1 MSSPVVLITGAL
13 TGIGRAAAII
23 FAQEGAHIVV
33 SGRRDKQG
41 QELVAELQGL
51 GAEAIFVR
59 SDVRKDE
66 DVRNLVDQTVKRFGR
81 LDIAVNNAGTEGSPG
96 LVTDQ
101 TAESYAATFDTNVLG
116 TLLSMKHEL
125 RVMLPQGSGSIV
137 NVSSAYGS
145 VGAAG
150 ASVYVASKH
159 AVEGLTKS
167 AALEVA
173 GTGVR
178 VNVVAPGTTDTG
190 MLTRFTSTDENKSAL
205 VSTVPVKRLAKPKEL
220 GVSENVTILDD
231 GGNLKAFGRMDGAP
245 IPTIEMAQ
253 NKAYTALLG
262 VSTQDF
268 FNFIQGDPSLL
279 AGIPTLARMAAW
291 GGGFPIRVNGEVVG
305 AIGVSGAPTVQNDV
319 DCARAALALVSDEV
333 QLARIA
339 GGFPS

>member
-33 SGRRDKQG
+33 SGRGDEQG

-66 DVRNLVDQTVKRFGR
+66 DVRNLVDQAVKRFGR

-101 TAESYAATFDTNVLG
+101 AAESYLATFDTNVLG

-190 MLTRFTSTDENKSAL
+190 MLTRFTNTDQNKAAL
-205 VSTVPVKRLAKPKEL
+205 VSTVPVKRLAAPEEIAHVIAFVASANASYMT
-220 GVSENVTILDD
+220 GASIPVD
-231 GGNLKAFGRMDGAP
+231 GGM
-245 IPTIEMAQ
+245 
-253 NKAYTALLG
+253 
-262 VSTQDF
+262 
-268 FNFIQGDPSLL
+268 
-279 AGIPTLARMAAW
+279 
-291 GGGFPIRVNGEVVG
+291 
-305 AIGVSGAPTVQNDV
+305 
-319 DCARAALALVSDEV
+319 
-333 QLARIA
+333 IA
-339 GGFPS
+339 D